1 MTTKIPVELSSTPSI
16 SDSGDATA
24 ITIDSSEQVGIGTT
38 SPNTLLHASTGSNGS
53 GLIDV
58 ARFQN
63 AGTTVNDGARIQLTA
78 GTSTSGAGI
87 GCLGVALNSAHLVFH
102 SGGNNER
109 MRIDSAGNVGVGTS
123 SPGTLLHVESSA
135 TASTIIRVKGT
146 VADGYRTGLEVING
160 HTGGLTYS
168 LFSTNNSDG
177 IFGGG
182 KFVIGNDATNSVNAS
197 TAGLIVMDSS
207 GHVGI
212 GHTSPDFPLVVRDS
226 TTSNYLKV
234 IGATN
239 GNAGIAF
246 GDDDAEL
253 DGGILFKNDTKDLRF
268 FKGGFTEAMRI
279 DSSGNLAIG
288 TTTSNG
294 KINIY
299 YSASV
304 FGEVLRYT
312 GSASTVYPIVFEYGS
327 ATTGS
332 IAHTTSTTTYNT
344 TSDYRV
350 KENINYE
357 FDALTRV
364 KQLKPARFNFI
375 ADADKTVDGFIAH
388 EVSDIVP
395 EAITGEKDGEQMQGI
410 DQSKLVPLLTKA
422 IQEQQVI
429 IEDLQTQINEVKNGN

>member
-1 MTTKIPVELSSTPSI
+1 MLKVYLYK
-16 SDSGDATA
+16 
-24 ITIDSSEQVGIGTT
+24 
-38 SPNTLLHASTGSNGS
+38 
-53 GLIDV
+53 
-58 ARFQN
+58 N
-63 AGTTVNDGARIQLTA
+63 AAAVTVKEVSWT
-78 GTSTSGAGI
+78 
-87 GCLGVALNSAHLVFH
+87 VFH
-102 SGGNNER
+102 ETWS
-109 MRIDSAGNVGVGTS
+109 M
-123 SPGTLLHVESSA
+123 
-135 TASTIIRVKGT
+135 
-146 VADGYRTGLEVING
+146 
-160 HTGGLTYS
+160 
-168 LFSTNNSDG
+168 FSTNNSDG

-327 ATTGS
+327 TTTGS
-332 IAHTTSTTTYNT
+332 IAHTTTTTTYNT

-422 IQEQQVI
+422 IQEQQEQ
-429 IEDLQTQINEVKNGN
+429 IEALQSEINTLKGGE